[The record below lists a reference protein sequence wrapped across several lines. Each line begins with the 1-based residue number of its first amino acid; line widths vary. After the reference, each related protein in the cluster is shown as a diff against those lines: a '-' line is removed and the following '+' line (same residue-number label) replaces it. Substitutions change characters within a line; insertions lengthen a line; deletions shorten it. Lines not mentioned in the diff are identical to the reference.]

1 MHDLDRNSSKYAVA
15 SIGVVSS
22 LFMLMVSAYL
32 NAVFMYRLGKT
43 PLDGYVYASAG
54 IAADVMMAIAPFL
67 FFAAFKNREFF
78 RGVFTLILWV
88 ALTAF
93 SAQSAI
99 GHLASSRGDAAST
112 RAVATNVYQDTR
124 EELKKLKERRDWLPR
139 PTEAADSLRAK
150 IKAQQGNVVW
160 TQTAECANQWNTV
173 AKTFCAKVAEL
184 TSALNNVIEYDKIQG
199 QIDKLSA
206 KAEEVASHNAGVVSD
221 ADAGAG
227 TISKFFG
234 MSVKDTQSML
244 NMLGALVLLLGA
256 GLGPYV
262 SMATVQKMD
271 KKIDAKAPPTNI
283 VDAEFTPVAEPQ
295 GLLLT
300 TESGKPID
308 FQVKQAAQLVAPGK
322 DLTQDAKELLL
333 AIGMP
338 TRPCDVREK
347 DDRSVLAWR
356 FVAWLAAHGHVG
368 DFTADQVD
376 ALYDRYTRE
385 DCRTPWATR
394 VVKAE
399 LQQLKPQCAYTSNPR
414 QDDGS
419 RVTQWT
425 IKPPSVLRLTDI
437 LRRKGIANALPPP
450 SPSPA
455 PEPQTAPAQEQ
466 PKNVLSF
473 FKKAAGD

>member
-15 SIGVVSS
+15 SIGVVAS

-78 RGVFTLILWV
+78 RGVFTLILWI

-173 AKTFCAKVAEL
+173 AKNFCAKVAEL
-184 TSALNNVIEYDKIQG
+184 TSALNNVIEYDKIQA
-199 QIDKLSA
+199 QIDKLQA
-206 KAEEVASHNAGVVSD
+206 KAEDVAYHNAGVVSD

-227 TISKFFG
+227 TLSKYLG

-271 KKIDAKAPPTNI
+271 NKAAKKTSDTAIIDAAFTTVTEAPQPMMLT
-283 VDAEFTPVAEPQ
+283 AETGKSMEAQIKQVA
-295 GLLLT
+295 
-300 TESGKPID
+300 
-308 FQVKQAAQLVAPGK
+308 QAVAPGK

-338 TRPCDVREK
+338 TRPCDKRPQ

-356 FVAWLAAHGHVG
+356 FMAYMAAYGYKG
-368 DFTADQVD
+368 EFTPDEVD
-376 ALYDRYTRE
+376 TIYDRFTRE
-385 DCRTPWATR
+385 DNREPTGTR
-394 VVKAE
+394 IVKAD
-399 LQQLKPQCAYTSNPR
+399 LILLTPQCAWKSNPR
-414 QDDGS
+414 DDDGK
-419 RVTQWT
+419 RATVWE
-425 IKPPSVLRLTDI
+425 IKPPSIVRLMDI

-450 SPSPA
+450 PPPPSPEPPA
-455 PEPQTAPAQEQ
+455 PVQEP